1 MSPTSSESTI
11 LAVIRR
17 GIVNF
22 IYFISSIAGVV
33 GIIIHGEEVSKLEFT
48 GTLIV
53 VSACYIILYFFL
65 LQFRNEILK
74 IPRKTLFILI
84 TILLFLLIT
93 KAVASL
99 PGRNIIF
106 LIPFAVIPVMIRI
119 FYDARLALFILL
131 ITIMMA
137 AFLVQQPFEFVL
149 SNLLRALHGHMA
161 DERRKF

>member
-17 GIVNF
+17 GIVNV

-33 GIIIHGEEVSKLEFT
+33 GIIIHGEEVSKLEFA

-93 KAVASL
+93 KAAAS
-99 PGRNIIF
+99 
-106 LIPFAVIPVMIRI
+106 
-119 FYDARLALFILL
+119 
-131 ITIMMA
+131 
-137 AFLVQQPFEFVL
+137 FVYCF
-149 SNLLRALHGHMA
+149 NGNTYLLRALHGHMA